1 MPYGIQKG
9 PRALYTCACSTVCT
23 CTVSSM
29 AAESSSSKVFTLGPA
44 ASYYAED
51 LLIKRKYKE
60 KHEESLV
67 KWVLANP
74 DGAAGGDGK
83 EEYDDEFSEKMCKH
97 YLMWMRNEEVAA
109 CCPNLMSLQRAHGGS
124 AVHQKLRASSLRGRS
139 GKGKG
144 KGAKGGSAAATQDR
158 ETGEESVTEM
168 IEDIKSLVSRAK
180 RIIDKARESGGKGR
194 VKLGKAGTKM
204 LASTMNILSAYAQVG
219 AVANTF
225 RESGALDL
233 LLDLLTSEDGGIR
246 RSASEVLRSLATF
259 DAGSRAYVL
268 LKLTKGD
275 GTGEDQST
283 SQSRQ
288 MLLDLFSDTASVNE
302 SDVVL
307 SSTSLPQVRHML
319 LTHRT
324 CFTFKNNTILKLPQ
338 YTYTPVLKAGCPVS

>member
-1 MPYGIQKG
+1 M
-9 PRALYTCACSTVCT
+9 
-23 CTVSSM
+23 
-29 AAESSSSKVFTLGPA
+29 AESSTNKVFMLGPG

-60 KHEESLV
+60 KHDESLV
-67 KWVLANP
+67 KWVLSNP

-83 EEYDDEFSEKMCKH
+83 EEYDDEFMEKMCKH

-109 CCPNLMSLQRAHGGS
+109 CCPNLVSLQRAHGGA
-124 AVHQKLRASSLRGRS
+124 AVQKLRASSLRGRS
-139 GKGKG
+139 GKSKSKSGKG
-144 KGAKGGSAAATQDR
+144 SPAATQDR

-168 IEDIKSLVSRAK
+168 IEDIKSLVLRAK
-180 RIIDKARESGGKGR
+180 RILDKARDSGGKAAKAGP

-219 AVANTF
+219 AVADTF

-275 GTGEDQST
+275 GTEDDQST

-307 SSTSLPQVRHML
+307 SSTSLPQVL
-319 LTHRT
+319 YNVYT
-324 CFTFKNNTILKLPQ
+324 CTCTCTCSYMCIVCYNFHF
-338 YTYTPVLKAGCPVS
+338 

>member
-1 MPYGIQKG
+1 MDHVLEAPYS
-9 PRALYTCACSTVCT
+9 RCARCALEVPIARST
-23 CTVSSM
+23 M
-29 AAESSSSKVFTLGPA
+29 AATSKVFALGQGVD
-44 ASYYAED
+44 YHAED
-51 LLIKRKYKE
+51 LVIKRIYKGKY
-60 KHEESLV
+60 EESLV
-67 KWVLANP
+67 KWVQTNP
-74 DGAAGGDGK
+74 AEGGDS
-83 EEYDDEFSEKMCKH
+83 EDLYDDEFSEKMCND
-97 YLMWMRNEEVAA
+97 YVMWMRNEEVEA
-109 CCPNLMSLQRAHGGS
+109 CCPNLLSLQRAHAGVEQQAAMGG
-124 AVHQKLRASSLRGRS
+124 KES
-139 GKGKG
+139 GV
-144 KGAKGGSAAATQDR
+144 GGPAAQVPSQDS

-168 IEDIKSLVSRAK
+168 VEDIKSLVSRAK
-180 RIIDKARESGGKGR
+180 RILTKTQEGEGG
-194 VKLGKAGTKM
+194 KLGKAGTKM

-275 GTGEDQST
+275 DSGEDKST

-307 SSTSLPQVRHML
+307 SSATLPQVRA
-319 LTHRT
+319 
-324 CFTFKNNTILKLPQ
+324 
-338 YTYTPVLKAGCPVS
+338 V